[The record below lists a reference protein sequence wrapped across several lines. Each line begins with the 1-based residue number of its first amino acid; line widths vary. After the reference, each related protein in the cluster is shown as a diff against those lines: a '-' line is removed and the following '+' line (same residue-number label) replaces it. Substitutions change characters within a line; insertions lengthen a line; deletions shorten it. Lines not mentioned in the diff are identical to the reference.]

1 MKMLNRT
8 PLLAAAVWLTA
19 ASPALAQAT
28 GGGGSNL
35 EPLAQAILDLLTGN
49 VARIFAAIAVVIV
62 GYLYWA
68 GRGSA
73 QACIG
78 RLAAMV
84 LIRPKDALH
93 QQAKHPQRAI
103 PGPSGLIAWPPNPL
117 QPMNLRT
124 SFQTANVYFEA
135 ALQPT

>member
-8 PLLAAAVWLTA
+8 PLLAAAVWLVS

-73 QACIG
+73 QLLFTVIIG
-78 RLAAMV
+78 CFFVFSARWIIDQIV
-84 LIRPKDALH
+84 
-93 QQAKHPQRAI
+93 Q
-103 PGPSGLIAWPPNPL
+103 
-117 QPMNLRT
+117 
-124 SFQTANVYFEA
+124 
-135 ALQPT
+135 